1 MDKNIIPKWKRGN
14 KSNLLTTPIEDGNI
28 LLATDTNE
36 LYVDIDGK
44 RIPAGNNNIVE
55 LTQAEYD
62 ALPDSKLSNNV
73 LYLIKDDIVTV
84 LDTEL
89 DSSDAMP
96 AVASRSVS
104 VVQYDPIDISNYI
117 TTSQGIEV
125 EKAYIENK
133 CVVICLKC
141 NSASSEI
148 ITSIDT
154 TYAPRCIIGGN
165 AVFDSISDRNK
176 FIDARINSDGNIDI
190 KFSNTLSD
198 NVYISF
204 VYPLKE

>member
-73 LYLIKDDIVTV
+73 LYLIKDDTPAVLVTEPV
-84 LDTEL
+84 
-89 DSSDAMP
+89 SSAMP
-96 AVASRSVS
+96 VMGSNDVDLI
-104 VVQYDPIDISNYI
+104 QYDPVDISNYI
-117 TTSQGIEV
+117 NTVPFMEV
-125 EKAYIENK
+125 EKAYIENN

-141 NSASSEI
+141 NYTSSEI
-148 ITSIDT
+148 ITSIDSR
-154 TYAPRCIIGGN
+154 YAPRCVIGGN